1 MDSRRGRWLA
11 GGVRGGWISRR
22 SLGFPSEAAGFKLVH
37 LFGSTKLQQP
47 CKEEDHKRLERVLL
61 RMHSVVEEADGC
73 HITNQGMLLQLK
85 GLTEGFYLGYY
96 MLDNIKFQ
104 PPEEESIKDEV
115 VVIGRTEDVPKFGT
129 TQPIRVKRLSEE
141 DDWYYFKALAFGI
154 MDPDEH
160 PKLASL
166 AMQLCHARG
175 PGWNAENL
183 IIRKR
188 GGQVAQK
195 HLSSSGVHPDYLFE
209 RNTPVDFSRIAFVD
223 GQVQGFL
230 VYDVR
235 VASPAEGQLP
245 KLTS

>member
-1 MDSRRGRWLA
+1 
-11 GGVRGGWISRR
+11 
-22 SLGFPSEAAGFKLVH
+22 
-37 LFGSTKLQQP
+37 
-47 CKEEDHKRLERVLL
+47 
-61 RMHSVVEEADGC
+61 MHSVVEEADGC

-104 PPEEESIKDEV
+104 PPEEESIKDEDERV
-115 VVIGRTEDVPKFGT
+115 RNCFSHIFFIKEDDLKIGELLLNSKASQGKTEDVPKFGT